1 MHETDLKPCYALLFN
16 PGNARD
22 GRAIRDEWEKVYISS
37 AAKGG
42 LENMYMADVDG
53 DGNVDIIGSEGNE
66 EKKPGRHGGIRV
78 IFGPPRN
85 EVRDPARW
93 QDGGLFPATFDTG
106 LFVWTEA
113 RDVNRDGRL
122 DIVIGGRKYLN
133 GKFGGIQWLEAPD
146 GDRRDLAAWKA
157 HMIDPGFDGHGLRW
171 ADIDG
176 DGDEDLF
183 DNNADWD
190 TPQDRQE
197 TSWYANPG
205 PASGA
210 ALRQPWPKTVLHRS
224 PEYLAKVQGSIG
236 DLDGNGTIDLVMPRK
251 DAVIEWFSS
260 NGAKPS
266 AFDRIDIRKPPR
278 TVAFQ
283 RPLHMLDVNGD
294 GRQDLLGAIFQDN
307 DGHTPP
313 DVWSV
318 FWLEWTGKT
327 PTADGWV
334 AHPIKRA
341 YGTDYKNKW
350 FGEKY
355 DFVRF
360 TDVDRDGDL
369 DIVANIEELRIR
381 STMEQSILG
390 MVWFENAG
398 VRQVAH
404 DDFSAGL
411 GGGTGW
417 AAAWEASP
425 RAAVVRAAEDGG
437 GSQVSLQGEASITRL
452 LEKPLD
458 HGMLDFG
465 WFVQGF
471 EDPDRLLIEV
481 RDAATKDWVVAQSML
496 NGQDNDVAHNETLS
510 LARFGPVDGVRFRLQ
525 ADAEDD
531 GARVDDI
538 VLRARTDQKR
548 YDLKPPLAP

>member
-1 MHETDLKPCYALLFN
+1 MHHTHISLGGLAAPLAALLS
-16 PGNARD
+16 
-22 GRAIRDEWEKVYISS
+22 IS
-37 AAKGG
+37 AAGA
-42 LENMYMADVDG
+42 EPAAAPAARAD
-53 DGNVDIIGSEGNE
+53 
-66 EKKPGRHGGIRV
+66 
-78 IFGPPRN
+78 
-85 EVRDPARW
+85 EVPWIMHRI
-93 QDGGLFPATFDTG
+93 DTRISYWNA
-106 LFVWTEA
+106 LVA
-113 RDVNRDGRL
+113 V
-122 DIVIGGRKYLN
+122 
-133 GKFGGIQWLEAPD
+133 
-146 GDRRDLAAWKA
+146 
-157 HMIDPGFDGHGLRW
+157 
-171 ADIDG
+171 DIDG

-236 DLDGNGTIDLVMPRK
+236 DLDGNGTVDLVMPRK

-260 NGAKPS
+260 NGATPP

-313 DVWSV
+313 TVWSV
-318 FWLEWTGKT
+318 FWLEWTGKA

-341 YGTDYKNKW
+341 YGTAYKNKW

-360 TDVDRDGDL
+360 ADVDRDGDL

-390 MVWFENAG
+390 VVWFENAG

-425 RAAVVRAAEDGG
+425 RAGVVRGAEDGTG
-437 GSQVSLQGEASITRL
+437 PRVSLQGESSITRL
-452 LEKPLD
+452 LDKPLD
-458 HGMLDFG
+458 HGMLDFT

-471 EDPDRLLIEV
+471 EDPDRLVVEV
-481 RDAATKDWVVAQSML
+481 RDAASREWVVAQSML
-496 NGQDNDVAHNETLS
+496 NGQDNDGLEHNETLS
-510 LARFGPVDGVRFRLQ
+510 LARFGPIDGVRFRLQ

-531 GARVDDI
+531 GARVGDI
-538 VLRARTDQKR
+538 VLRARSDAKR